1 MNKTWLIISAVSGFF
16 SVAIGA
22 FGAHGLKEKLIKN
35 ALAAQLD
42 KNHYID
48 IFNTGVKYQMFH
60 TVALMIVSYLMYTY
74 SEKNYQW
81 AGICFLAGIIV
92 FSGSLYALS
101 VTGIKVLGAIT
112 PIGGLCFLAGWI
124 ILVLKNV

>member
-1 MNKTWLIISAVSGFF
+1 MNKTWLILSVVSGFL

-22 FGAHGLKEKLIKN
+22 FGAHGLKAQLIKN
-35 ALAAQLD
+35 AIQSELD

-60 TVALMIVSYLMYTY
+60 TFALVLVAYLIETY
-74 SEKNYQW
+74 SEKGYQW
-81 AGICFLAGIIV
+81 AGLFFGIGILV

-101 VTGIKVLGAIT
+101 ITGVRALGAIT
-112 PIGGLCFLAGWI
+112 PIGGVCFLIGWVI
-124 ILVLKNV
+124 IFYKAL

>member
-1 MNKTWLIISAVSGFF
+1 MNKTWLIISAISGFL

-22 FGAHGLKEKLIKN
+22 FGAHGLKETLIKN
-35 ALAAQLD
+35 ALQAQLE

-60 TVALMIVSYLMYTY
+60 TIALMVVSYLMYAY
-74 SEKNYQW
+74 HEKNYHW
-81 AGICFLAGIIV
+81 AGACFVAGILI

-101 VTGIKVLGAIT
+101 VTGIRALGAIT
-112 PIGGLCFLAGWI
+112 PIGGVFFLLGWGI
-124 ILVLKNV
+124 IVFKNL

>member
-1 MNKTWLIISAVSGFF
+1 MNKTWLIISAVSGFL

-22 FGAHGLKEKLIKN
+22 FGAHGLKETLIKN

-60 TVALMIVSYLMYTY
+60 TVALILVSYLIHTY
-74 SEKNYQW
+74 AEKNYHW
-81 AGICFLAGIIV
+81 AGICFAAGILI

-101 VTGIKVLGAIT
+101 ITGIRVLGAIT
-112 PIGGLCFLAGWI
+112 PIGGVCFLLGWGI
-124 ILVLKNV
+124 IVFKNL